1 MKKIFV
7 IMFVTGPLGLAI
19 IVIINGIMSETLP
32 LFKEQVNNSQF
43 LEQTYEAAKEYCE
56 NLKNSTVNQERSYS
70 QCMNSVEEWFEENPY
85 K

>member
-19 IVIINGIMSETLP
+19 LFIINGIMSETFP
-32 LFKEQVNNSQF
+32 LFREPINNSQF
-43 LEQTYEAAKEYCE
+43 LEQTYEAAKQYCK
-56 NLKNSTVNQERSYS
+56 NLKNSVINHEQSYT
-70 QCMNSVEEWFEENPY
+70 QCMNSIEEWFDENPY